1 MIYIW
6 SPITYHSHKIDC
18 LIITFKYEIPMK
30 HSNQKQSNTHDTK
43 NQYHQHHASMVI
55 FVTYLY
61 LSVLRILSTW
71 FSYLYLIRILKIYTV
86 ANNCISYVLIRY
98 ILSIHNIAT
107 LRSYIYLIK
116 ILGNIRK
123 CAWRNYLFCIQGQ
136 IFNGV
141 INWWIVPIC
150 ANFIIICGLT
160 HICKSPFSVLSQLM
174 NVLRF

>member
-1 MIYIW
+1 
-6 SPITYHSHKIDC
+6 
-18 LIITFKYEIPMK
+18 MK

-43 NQYHQHHASMVI
+43 NQYHQHHPSMVI

-61 LSVLRILSTW
+61 LSVLRILSTC
-71 FSYLYLIRILKIYTV
+71 FSHLYLIWILKIYTV
-86 ANNCISYVLIRY
+86 ANHYKLYVLILYFNITMNRLFAWLFN
-98 ILSIHNIAT
+98 ILLIHIIVI

-116 ILGNIRK
+116 ILGNIRQ

-141 INWWIVPIC
+141 INWWIVSIC

-160 HICKSPFSVLSQLM
+160 HICKSPLSVLSQLM

>member
-1 MIYIW
+1 MK
-6 SPITYHSHKIDC
+6 S
-18 LIITFKYEIPMK
+18 PMK

-43 NQYHQHHASMVI
+43 NQYHQHHPSMVI

-61 LSVLRILSTW
+61 LSVLRILSTC
-71 FSYLYLIRILKIYTV
+71 FSYLYLIWILKIYTV
-86 ANNCISYVLIRY
+86 ANHCILYVLIRY
-98 ILSIHNIAT
+98 TWLSNILPINIIAI

-150 ANFIIICGLT
+150 ANFIIISGLT
-160 HICKSPFSVLSQLM
+160 HICKSPLSVLSQLM
-174 NVLRF
+174 NLLQF